1 MEVEQLPYCLLRV
14 AAKENL
20 PSSNTHMAKQTRA
33 QTGPRAPIHAQTR
46 FSTVRISIPTR
57 LVHVVWTAVRNLM
70 PSVPLCH
77 RGRRVATKLRVAFMP
92 ALHLSGTVPT
102 QVRRTGR
109 HPKVKVQ
116 QRLSVLFRG
125 TVRELH
131 GYVISSTVT
140 GLALV
145 DRVQSWS
152 LATAHKTRR
161 RWTWSRRHRDTA
173 GIRPALIPPGRCEDT
188 RLDRMKNRTRL
199 TTLWVLLPRLHVG
212 NKVLF
217 PL

>member
-46 FSTVRISIPTR
+46 FSTVRIGIPTR
-57 LVHVVWTAVRNLM
+57 LVHVVWTALRNLM

-77 RGRRVATKLRVAFMP
+77 RGRRVATKRRVAFMP

-102 QVRRTGR
+102 QVRRTGLR
-109 HPKVKVQ
+109 PKVKVQ

-152 LATAHKTRR
+152 IATTHKTRG
-161 RWTWSRRHRDTA
+161 RWTWSPSHRDTA
-173 GIRPALIPPGRCEDT
+173 DNRPAINRPGRCKNT
-188 RLDRMKNRTRL
+188 RLGWMKNRTRL
-199 TTLWVLLPRLHVG
+199 TTLWVLFPRLHVG
-212 NKVLF
+212 TKGLF